1 MKRSGFV
8 LGVAL
13 GGLVGVAVGYLMSR
27 NGHLEVEAPTGSI
40 DLTPSM
46 AAASATGPAV
56 DPNGETARPARARRK
71 EAADK
76 EE

>member
-1 MKRSGFV
+1 MKRSGFA

-27 NGHLEVEAPTGSI
+27 NGHLEVETEGGSI
-40 DLTPSM
+40 DLTPTM
-46 AAASATGPAV
+46 QTGGSPP
-56 DPNGETARPARARRK
+56 DPEKDGEEARPARARRK
-71 EAADK
+71 EATDK